1 MKNRPFQTVALL
13 LTFLFVLPT
22 PQLIVVAQEPAATS
36 GQEKSKKESSEE
48 KKLRER
54 EEKLKKKEE
63 QRKNKEARLR
73 ANEDKK
79 YRTLSDFAQD
89 LYAEDPEF
97 RERVDDAY
105 LDLQRTH
112 QAEAFLIN
120 VARQRSYSVIDN
132 EEAVVKSRRILYESP
147 RIQDYVNRLG
157 QQIVP
162 EDSDKLY
169 AFKVFVDPIPQA
181 YTLSTGTVL
190 LSTGLVSLLD
200 NEAQLVYVLAHELAH
215 VYRDHWKMKMMV
227 SLGEEE
233 YNKKQER
240 KRLMWA
246 SVMALAGAGIGAA
259 ISGKEGAATGVLTGA
274 VAGYAIGSYYS
285 KKIALDWNVA
295 QENEADDFAMKATLG
310 RSFDIKE
317 VPKLYAT
324 LSQQAIKDSRF
335 QLGFIGA
342 RSRLRERAEHAQ
354 KLIDG
359 ALQADY
365 QTALQA
371 SQIKGASS
379 EFNLIMAELKRDNG
393 IEAFHRDMFQMSRKN
408 LQDAVSLRSDDPVT
422 VYYYGRVMKQVSR
435 TKEELDLAQ
444 QFLVRAVSLDTRH
457 EIPDVQLHRAL
468 MLMDSNNSS
477 SYPEAIAALKSYI
490 ITYGQKR
497 ALEIRNEQVVP
508 PNLNILYGYMRL
520 LGDKTWTAPDVV
532 EIFKASTGTNPN
544 NTNPL
549 VQSPAK
555 IPRVEPASQTLS
567 PTPVK
572 QVQKP

>member
-1 MKNRPFQTVALL
+1 MKTRPVQTVALL
-13 LTFLFVLPT
+13 LAFLFVLPT
-22 PQLIVVAQEPAATS
+22 PQLIALAQEPNN
-36 GQEKSKKESSEE
+36 GQEKPKNESSEE

-63 QRKNKEARLR
+63 QRKNKEAKLR

-97 RERVDDAY
+97 KEQVDDAY
-105 LDLQRTH
+105 IDLQTEQQH
-112 QAEAFLIN
+112 EAFLIN
-120 VARQRSYSVIDN
+120 VARRRAYSITEND
-132 EEAVVKSRRILYESP
+132 EATVKSRRILYENP
-147 RIQDYVNRLG
+147 RIQEYVNRLG

-190 LSTGLVSLLD
+190 VSTGLISLLD

-215 VYRDHWKMKMMV
+215 VYKDHWRTKIMV
-227 SLGEEE
+227 QLAEEE

-246 SVMALAGAGIGAA
+246 SVMAMAGVGLGAA
-259 ISGKEGAATGVLTGA
+259 IAGKDGVAPGAISGAI
-274 VAGYAIGSYYS
+274 AGYAVGTYYS
-285 KKIALDWNVA
+285 KKIALDWNIA

-324 LSQQAIKDSRF
+324 LAQQAIKDSRF

-342 RSRLRERAEHAQ
+342 RSRLRERTEYAQ

-359 ALQADY
+359 SLQTQY
-365 QTALQA
+365 QTALQG
-371 SQIKGASS
+371 SQIKGLGP

-393 IEAFHRDMFQMSRKN
+393 IEAFHYDMFQMSRKN
-408 LQDAVSLRSDDPVT
+408 LQDAYSLRSDDPLT
-422 VYYYGRVMKQVSR
+422 AYFYGRVLKQVGR
-435 TKEELDLAQ
+435 TKEEIELAQ
-444 QFLVRAVSLDTRH
+444 QSLIRAVSLDTRH

-468 MLMDSNNSS
+468 MLMDSNNSD
-477 SYPEAIAALKSYI
+477 SYPEAIAALKNYI
-490 ITYGQKR
+490 TTYGQKR
-497 ALEIRNEQVVP
+497 ALEIRNSQVIP
-508 PNLNILYGYMRL
+508 PNLNILYGYLRL
-520 LGDKTWTAPDVV
+520 LGDKTWTLPDAV
-532 EIFKASTGTNPN
+532 ESLKASAGSNSS

-549 VQSPAK
+549 APSPAK
-555 IPRVEPASQTLS
+555 VPRVQPASQRVS
-567 PTPVK
+567 PIPAN
-572 QVQKP
+572 QPKP

>member
-22 PQLIVVAQEPAATS
+22 PQLIAVAQEPTATS
-36 GQEKSKKESSEE
+36 GQEKSKNESSEE

-54 EEKLKKKEE
+54 EEELKKKEE
-63 QRKNKEARLR
+63 QRKNKEAKLR

-97 RERVDDAY
+97 KERVDDAY

-120 VARQRSYSVIDN
+120 VARQRAYSVTDN

-215 VYRDHWKMKMMV
+215 VYKDHWRMKMMV

-246 SVMALAGAGIGAA
+246 SVMALAGVGLGAA
-259 ISGKEGAATGVLTGA
+259 ISGKDGAATGALTGA

-285 KKIALDWNVA
+285 RKIALDWNVA

-310 RSFDIKE
+310 KSFDIKE
-317 VPKLYAT
+317 VPKLYAA
-324 LSQQAIKDSRF
+324 LAQQAIKDSRV

-342 RSRLRERAEHAQ
+342 HSRLRERTEHSQ

-359 ALQADY
+359 ALQAQY
-365 QTALQA
+365 QAALQGN
-371 SQIKGASS
+371 QIKGVGS

-393 IEAFHRDMFQMSRKN
+393 IQAFHRDMFQMSRKN
-408 LQDAVSLRSDDPVT
+408 LQDAVSIRSDDPLT
-422 VYYYGRVMKQVSR
+422 VYYYGRVLKQVGR

-444 QFLVRAVSLDTRH
+444 QSLVRAVSLDTRH

-468 MLMDSNNSS
+468 MLMDSNNSN
-477 SYPEAIAALKSYI
+477 SYPEAIAALKTYI
-490 ITYGQKR
+490 TTYGQKR

-508 PNLNILYGYMRL
+508 ANLNILYGYLRL

-532 EIFKASTGTNPN
+532 EVFKASTGANPS

-549 VQSPAK
+549 AQSPAK
-555 IPRVEPASQTLS
+555 VPRVEPASQTLS
-567 PTPVK
+567 PVPVK
-572 QVQKP
+572 QPPKP

>member
-1 MKNRPFQTVALL
+1 MKNRPLQTMALL
-13 LTFLFVLPT
+13 LAFLFVLPT
-22 PQLIVVAQEPAATS
+22 PQLIALAQEPSS
-36 GQEKSKKESSEE
+36 GQEKSKDESPEE

-63 QRKNKEARLR
+63 KRKEKEAKLR
-73 ANEDKK
+73 VNVAKK
-79 YRTLSDFAQD
+79 YRTLSEFAQD

-97 RERVDDAY
+97 KERVDDAY
-105 LDLQRTH
+105 VDLQTEQQFDAFFINTARWRDYAVTDND
-112 QAEAFLIN
+112 EAKL
-120 VARQRSYSVIDN
+120 
-132 EEAVVKSRRILYESP
+132 KSRRILYENP
-147 RIQDYVNRLG
+147 RIQEYVNRLG

-215 VYRDHWKMKMMV
+215 VYKDHWRMKMMV
-227 SLGEEE
+227 SIGEEE
-233 YNKKQER
+233 YNKRQER

-246 SVMALAGAGIGAA
+246 GIIALAGGGLGAA
-259 ISGKEGAATGVLTGA
+259 ISGKDGAVMGAVSGA
-274 VAGYAIGSYYS
+274 VAGYAVSSYYR

-324 LSQQAIKDSRF
+324 LAQQSIKDMRV

-342 RSRLRERAEHAQ
+342 RSRLRERAEYAQ
-354 KLIDG
+354 KLIEG
-359 ALQADY
+359 SLQAQYQVALQG
-365 QTALQA
+365 
-371 SQIKGASS
+371 SQIKGVGP

-393 IEAFHRDMFQMSRKN
+393 IEAFHHDMFQMARKN
-408 LQDAVSLRSDDPVT
+408 LQDAYSLRSEDPLT
-422 VYYYGRVMKQVSR
+422 VYYHGRVLKQVGR
-435 TKEELDLAQ
+435 TKEELEVAQ
-444 QFLVRAVSLDTRH
+444 QSLIRAMSLDTRH
-457 EIPDVQLHRAL
+457 EIPDAELHRAL
-468 MLMDSNNSS
+468 MLMDSKDSNN
-477 SYPEAIAALKSYI
+477 YPEAIAALKSYI
-490 ITYGQKR
+490 TTYGQKR
-497 ALEIRNEQVVP
+497 ALEIRNDQVVP
-508 PNLNILYGYMRL
+508 SNLTILYGYLRL

-532 EIFKASTGTNPN
+532 EVFRASTGSNPAE
-544 NTNPL
+544 TNPL
-549 VQSPAK
+549 AQSPPK

-567 PTPVK
+567 PMPVN
-572 QVQKP
+572 QPPKP